1 MLLRE
6 PKGAVLPLGG
16 DELGH
21 KGFALALI
29 VEMMTASLGGF
40 GRADA
45 TDHWGASVFMQILD
59 PAKFGGAA
67 AFRRESSALA
77 ASCRAAKPRPG
88 MRVRMP
94 GERAQSE
101 RRRQLHESVNL
112 HPDIAPMLAPW
123 AKKFGIAKPAGVVT
137 SARSN

>member
-1 MLLRE
+1 MPGPWLIDHDGNKTDDPTVLLRE

-16 DELGH
+16 DDLGH

-40 GRADA
+40 GRAER
-45 TDHWGASVFMQILD
+45 TDHWGASVFLQIID

-77 ASCRAAKPRPG
+77 HPAAPQSPGPARACACRASAHTASAG
-88 MRVRMP
+88 ANCA
-94 GERAQSE
+94 RA
-101 RRRQLHESVNL
+101 
-112 HPDIAPMLAPW
+112 
-123 AKKFGIAKPAGVVT
+123 
-137 SARSN
+137 